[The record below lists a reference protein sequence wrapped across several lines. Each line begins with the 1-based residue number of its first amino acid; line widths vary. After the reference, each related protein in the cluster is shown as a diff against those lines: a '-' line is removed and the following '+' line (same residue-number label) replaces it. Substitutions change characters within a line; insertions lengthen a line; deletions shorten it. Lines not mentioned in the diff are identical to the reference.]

1 MLSNATIY
9 YLRRCDEAAEV
20 LTVSLASVAVTSIL
34 GLLVVLT
41 SMFVSSSLVRAE
53 QMSIQMLQN

>member
-1 MLSNATIY
+1 
-9 YLRRCDEAAEV
+9 LRRCDEAAEV
-20 LTVSLASVAVTSIL
+20 LTVSLASVAVASIL